1 MNFIARRLLKN
12 SVNLRN
18 RLLCL
23 ILRILKY
30 IIVSTGGDSMEG
42 ERLSELRKDNGLT
55 QRDLAEI
62 LGVSENSISLY
73 ERNIN
78 TPDDELKIKI
88 ANYFNVSLDYLL
100 GATDKQ
106 IPLNRNETQF
116 IYAENLPSNAYK
128 EMKTFLDY
136 LQNKYKI

>member
-1 MNFIARRLLKN
+1 MHKN
-12 SVNLRN
+12 VNY
-18 RLLCL
+18 CGFL

-106 IPLNRNETQF
+106 
-116 IYAENLPSNAYK
+116 K
-128 EMKTFLDY
+128 
-136 LQNKYKI
+136 

>member
-1 MNFIARRLLKN
+1 MYKN
-12 SVNLRN
+12 VNY
-18 RLLCL
+18 CGFL

-100 GATDKQ
+100 GATEKQ

>member
-1 MNFIARRLLKN
+1 MYKN
-12 SVNLRN
+12 VNY
-18 RLLCL
+18 CGFL

-42 ERLSELRKDNGLT
+42 ERRSELRKDNGLT

>member
-1 MNFIARRLLKN
+1 MYKN
-12 SVNLRN
+12 VNY
-18 RLLCL
+18 CGFL

-30 IIVSTGGDSMEG
+30 IIVLTGGDSMEG

>member
-1 MNFIARRLLKN
+1 MYKN
-12 SVNLRN
+12 VNYYGF
-18 RLLCL
+18 L

-88 ANYFNVSLDYLL
+88 ANYFN
-100 GATDKQ
+100 
-106 IPLNRNETQF
+106 IC
-116 IYAENLPSNAYK
+116 
-128 EMKTFLDY
+128 
-136 LQNKYKI
+136 

>member
-1 MNFIARRLLKN
+1 MYKN
-12 SVNLRN
+12 VNY
-18 RLLCL
+18 CGFL

>member
-1 MNFIARRLLKN
+1 MHKN
-12 SVNLRN
+12 VNY
-18 RLLCL
+18 CGFL

-136 LQNKYKI
+136 LQNKYKILYNDKG

>member
-1 MNFIARRLLKN
+1 
-12 SVNLRN
+12 
-18 RLLCL
+18 
-23 ILRILKY
+23 
-30 IIVSTGGDSMEG
+30 MEG

-55 QRDLAEI
+55 QKDLAEI

-78 TPDDELKIKI
+78 TPDDELKVKI
-88 ANYFNVSLDYLL
+88 ANYFNVSLNYLL

-116 IYAENLPSNAYK
+116 IYAENLPNNAYK

-136 LQNKYKI
+136 LQNKYKIWYNKKGEKNDEWNKRAVRRF

>member
-1 MNFIARRLLKN
+1 
-12 SVNLRN
+12 
-18 RLLCL
+18 
-23 ILRILKY
+23 
-30 IIVSTGGDSMEG
+30 MEG

-55 QRDLAEI
+55 QKDLAEI

-78 TPDDELKIKI
+78 TPDDELKVKI

-116 IYAENLPSNAYK
+116 IYAENLPNNAYK

-136 LQNKYKI
+136 LQNKYKIWYNKKGEKNDEWNKRAVRRF

>member
-1 MNFIARRLLKN
+1 MHKN
-12 SVNLRN
+12 VNY
-18 RLLCL
+18 CGFL

-106 IPLNRNETQF
+106 IPLTRNETQF

>member
-1 MNFIARRLLKN
+1 
-12 SVNLRN
+12 
-18 RLLCL
+18 
-23 ILRILKY
+23 
-30 IIVSTGGDSMEG
+30 MEG

-136 LQNKYKI
+136 VQNKYKI

>member
-1 MNFIARRLLKN
+1 MHKN
-12 SVNLRN
+12 VNY
-18 RLLCL
+18 CGFL

>member
-1 MNFIARRLLKN
+1 
-12 SVNLRN
+12 
-18 RLLCL
+18 
-23 ILRILKY
+23 
-30 IIVSTGGDSMEG
+30 MEG

-106 IPLNRNETQF
+106 IPLNRVML
-116 IYAENLPSNAYK
+116 IK
-128 EMKTFLDY
+128 R
-136 LQNKYKI
+136 